1 MTHNYIFP
9 KLPLEIAIAIEF
21 SYHYDD
27 RRLDSRYLPLA
38 PLSIL
43 VDNKRTSVFC
53 AIAMFGSI
61 PLSLVLINLGGLLAL
76 IGFFAYAIQDAT
88 FNLIG
93 FFYGVPLLLGGLAL
107 KSAEL
112 EPVPFESVTP
122 ANLIKLRAAQATP
135 TLNQIRKDVTRYRY
149 GQEAHLDV
157 ALEKLGLAPSDD
169 DRPILTSLQESE
181 IGGAYALTL
190 KFYSPFMSLDVW
202 QEKQAK
208 ITRFFGPGI
217 NVQIE
222 PGDDREE
229 IKLTLI
235 VDRAQAPV
243 TSPV

>member
-1 MTHNYIFP
+1 M
-9 KLPLEIAIAIEF
+9 L
-21 SYHYDD
+21 
-27 RRLDSRYLPLA
+27 RL
-38 PLSIL
+38 
-43 VDNKRTSVFC
+43 
-53 AIAMFGSI
+53 I

-93 FFYGVPLLLGGLAL
+93 FFYGIPLLLGGLAL

-112 EPVPFESVTP
+112 EPVPFERLTP
-122 ANLIKLRAAQATP
+122 STLIKLRDEQATP

-169 DRPILTSLQESE
+169 DRPILKSLQESE

-190 KFYSPFMSLDVW
+190 KFYSPFMSLAVW
-202 QEKQAK
+202 QEKQEK
-208 ITRFFGPGI
+208 ITKFFGPGI
-217 NVQIE
+217 QTTIE
-222 PGDDREE
+222 PGDDKEE
-229 IKLTLI
+229 VNLTLI
-235 VDRAQAPV
+235 VDRAKERV